1 MSNLLALFNL
11 GGGEILLILAL
22 ILILFGARY
31 LPNMAKGLREEHGHG
46 IEKFLKDLRELFEG
60 CVRLFKQGLLQG
72 FKEFRKAASENG
84 RKIGNET
91 DPLLPFGKRDLVDLI
106 TLLLLVLLV
115 TVILALFVP

>member
-22 ILILFGARY
+22 IILFGARY
-31 LPNMAKGLREEHGHG
+31 LPNMAKGLGEEHGHA

-72 FKEFRKAASENG
+72 FKEFRKAASEND
-84 RKIGNET
+84 RKIAN
-91 DPLLPFGKRDLVDLI
+91 
-106 TLLLLVLLV
+106 
-115 TVILALFVP
+115 